1 METIAYPYKPKTRM
15 MFRGFFFF
23 GVGAVILAFSA
34 LTNKKGLVINGLIHL
49 DPQGATTF
57 NWFMAAI
64 CAVFAV
70 LAFML
75 ILFGLFSNQFLSL
88 SETELSAPKWLLS
101 PANTIVPFSSIQR
114 LELKTVGK
122 LHFLAVHHTEGKLT
136 IQAQKLPDQEAF
148 AEVCAHLADHHLGPA
163 DGV

>member
-1 METIAYPYKPKTRM
+1 VETIAYPYKPKTRM

-23 GVGAVILAFSA
+23 GAGAVILAFSA

-57 NWFMAAI
+57 NWFMAAG
-64 CAVFAV
+64 CAVFAG

-75 ILFGLFSNQFLSL
+75 ILFGRFSNQFLSL

-101 PANTIVPFSSIQR
+101 PANTIVPVSSIQR
-114 LELKTVGK
+114 LELKSVGQQ
-122 LHFLAVHHTEGKLT
+122 HFLKVHHADGTLT
-136 IQAQKLPDQEAF
+136 ITAANLPDAEAF
-148 AEVCAHLADHHLGPA
+148 AEVCAQLADLHLGPA
-163 DGV
+163 DGA

>member
-1 METIAYPYKPKTRM
+1 METIAYPYRPKTRM

-23 GVGAVILAFSA
+23 GAGAVILAFSA
-34 LTNKKGLVINGLIHL
+34 LTNKKGLVINGIIHL

-57 NWFMAAI
+57 NWFMAAV
-64 CAVFAV
+64 CAVFAA

-114 LELKTVGK
+114 LELKSVGK
-122 LHFLAVHHTEGKLT
+122 QHFLKVHHTDGELT
-136 IQAQKLPDQEAF
+136 ITAANLPDAAAF
-148 AEVCAHLADHHLGPA
+148 EDVCMLLAERHLGP
-163 DGV
+163 G